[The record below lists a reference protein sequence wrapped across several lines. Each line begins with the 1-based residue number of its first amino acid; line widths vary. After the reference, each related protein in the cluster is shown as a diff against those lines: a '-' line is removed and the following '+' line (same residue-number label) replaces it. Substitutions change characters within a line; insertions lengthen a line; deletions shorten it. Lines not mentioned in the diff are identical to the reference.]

1 MSSNSIAGYNV
12 KEEVKEIGKELKS
25 SRGELIIGVLS
36 FVGGAI
42 IASSLTREKS
52 VIDQIRD
59 RFGYDREDEEEE

>member
-1 MSSNSIAGYNV
+1 MSRNSVAGYNV

-36 FVGGAI
+36 FLAGSI

>member
-1 MSSNSIAGYNV
+1 MSRNSVAGYNV